1 MMEQDGRA
9 VGERTLEILRE
20 VTGDDEAVRDLD
32 LPLLTSG
39 QLDSLAIV
47 TLMVALQEAFGV
59 EISPADF
66 DKQTWATA
74 RSLIADVE
82 RRLISAR
89 SA

>member
-66 DKQTWATA
+66 DQQAWATA

>member
-1 MMEQDGRA
+1 MMERDGRA

-20 VTGDDEAVRDLD
+20 VTGGDEAVRDLD

-47 TLMVALQEAFGV
+47 TLMVALQEAFGI
-59 EISPADF
+59 EISQADF
-66 DKQTWATA
+66 DKQAWATA